1 MKDKAKR
8 DKEQIEF
15 LAKQLDDMTG
25 RYFKHRDMGQRLVA
39 LALKSGVDR
48 SDIFAI
54 IEDSHSL
61 RKML

>member
-15 LAKQLDDMTG
+15 LTKQLDDMTG
-25 RYFKHRDMGQRLVA
+25 SYFKHRKIGQRLVA

-54 IEDSHSL
+54 IEDSYSL